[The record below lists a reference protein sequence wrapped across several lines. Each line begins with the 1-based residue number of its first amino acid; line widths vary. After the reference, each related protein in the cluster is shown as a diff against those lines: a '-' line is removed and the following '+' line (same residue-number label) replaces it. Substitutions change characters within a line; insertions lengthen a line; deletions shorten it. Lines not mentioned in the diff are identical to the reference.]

1 MKYLIDSN
9 CFIEPHRGVCPID
22 VAISFWN
29 KMKELTHERDVYIL
43 DRVKGELTE
52 WDNDLKD
59 WIVANIGRQQLV
71 KFENDATVQKFREVN
86 IWTLS
91 NNQYTQAAKDKFM
104 DSTRADIY
112 LVSYAATAPE
122 EWTVVS
128 QEKPAPQRSTEIK
141 LPDVCAQFGVRC
153 ILFMDMF
160 REMRETF

>member
-1 MKYLIDSN
+1 M
-9 CFIEPHRGVCPID
+9 D
-22 VAISFWN
+22 VPISFWN
-29 KMKELTHERDVYIL
+29 KMKELTRERDVYIL
-43 DRVKGELTE
+43 DRVKSELTE

-59 WIVANIGRQQLV
+59 WIVAIIGKQQLV

>member
-1 MKYLIDSN
+1 M
-9 CFIEPHRGVCPID
+9 D

-43 DRVKGELTE
+43 DRVKSELTE

-59 WIVANIGRQQLV
+59 WIVANIGKQQLV

>member
-1 MKYLIDSN
+1 M
-9 CFIEPHRGVCPID
+9 D

-29 KMKELTHERDVYIL
+29 KMKELTRERDVYIL
-43 DRVKGELTE
+43 DRVKSELTE

-59 WIVANIGRQQLV
+59 WIVENIGKQQLV

-141 LPDVCAQFGVRC
+141 LPDVCAQFGVKC

>member
-1 MKYLIDSN
+1 M
-9 CFIEPHRGVCPID
+9 D

-43 DRVKGELTE
+43 DRVKSELTE

-59 WIVANIGRQQLV
+59 WIVANIGKQQLV

-141 LPDVCAQFGVRC
+141 LPDVCAQFGVKC